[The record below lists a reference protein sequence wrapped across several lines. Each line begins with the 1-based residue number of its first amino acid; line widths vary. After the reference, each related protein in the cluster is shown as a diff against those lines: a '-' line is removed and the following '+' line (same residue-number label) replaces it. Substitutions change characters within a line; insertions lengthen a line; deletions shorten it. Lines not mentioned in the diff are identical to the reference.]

1 MTADRASEA
10 IDELRRSLPEGT
22 VRSEQPARLAYSHD
36 ATFQRRLPD
45 AVVSPLTTEDVQTVL
60 RVAND
65 AGIPVVTR
73 GAGSGLSGGAVPVD
87 GGIVLVLVG
96 MDRLL
101 DIDVANGVAVVEPGV
116 ITADLQTH
124 VEAKGLFYP
133 PDPASLGQSTIG
145 GNVATNAGG
154 PRGVK
159 YGVTRDYV
167 KGLTVVLADG
177 TRLELGGK
185 THKNAAGYQLL
196 HLFVGSEG
204 TLGAITQVTLKLI
217 PLPRFRRTAVGFFPS
232 LEIASEAVTALLV
245 TGAWPVTIEIMDRTS
260 LEITQEMLGFKL
272 ELEHQAMLLVEA
284 DGNDEGAVGNE
295 IASMATAMAES
306 GALRVRS
313 ASNETERESLW
324 RARRSVSGALGQ
336 LAPSRLGEDIVVP
349 RARIPEMILRIGEI
363 SREHGFPIAVFGH
376 AGDGNL
382 HPTFLFDLKKKGDLP
397 RLERAA
403 AAVFREAIE
412 LGGTIS
418 GEHGIGI
425 LKREFMEET
434 VGPEALDLMRRLKD
448 QLDPKG
454 ILNPHKIFPTGPGGS
469 GAIDHF
475 LASLPTLGD
484 TTVG

>member
-1 MTADRASEA
+1 MTPDRASEA

-22 VRSEQPARLAYSHD
+22 VRSEQSARLAYSHD

-45 AVVSPLTTEDVQTVL
+45 AVVSPLTTEDVQLVL
-60 RVAND
+60 RVASN

-73 GAGSGLSGGAVPVD
+73 GAGSGLSGGAVPLD
-87 GGIVLVLVG
+87 GGIVLMLAG

-101 DIDVANGVAVVEPGV
+101 EIDVANGVAVVEPGV
-116 ITADLQTH
+116 ITAGLQDR

-159 YGVTRDYV
+159 YGATRDYV

-185 THKNAAGYQLL
+185 THKNASGYQLL

-217 PLPRFRRTAVGFFPS
+217 PLPRFRRTVVGFFPS

-245 TGAWPVTIEIMDRTS
+245 TGVWPVTIEIMDRTS
-260 LEITQEMLGFKL
+260 LEITEETLGFAL
-272 ELEHQAMLLVEA
+272 EPEHQAMLLVEA
-284 DGNDEGAVGNE
+284 DGNNEGAVGNE
-295 IASMATAMAES
+295 IEAMAKAMADS
-306 GALRVRS
+306 GASRVRL
-313 ASNETERESLW
+313 ARNETERDSLW

-363 SREHGFPIAVFGH
+363 SKEYGFPIAVFGH

-382 HPTFLFDLKKKGDLP
+382 HPTFLFDLKKEGDLP

-403 AAVFREAIE
+403 ASVFREAIE

-418 GEHGIGI
+418 GEHGIGT
-425 LKREFMEET
+425 LKREFMEEA
-434 VGPEALDLMRRLKD
+434 VGPDALELMRQIKGLF
-448 QLDPKG
+448 DPKG
-454 ILNPHKIFPTGPGGS
+454 IMNPHKIFPTGPGGS
-469 GAIDHF
+469 AAVDNF
-475 LASLPTLGD
+475 LTSLPTLGD
-484 TTVG
+484 ATVG